1 MIAKRVTA
9 MKQLGL
15 GLNLSTKRTRKRE
28 FLEEMERVVPWGV
41 LVQIV
46 EPHYPRAKTGR
57 PPFGIE
63 TMLRIHYL
71 QQWFGLSDPAMEEA
85 LHDVPLYREF
95 AKLEGVTARL
105 PDETTILRFRHL
117 LERHELA
124 VDMLR
129 VVNDIL
135 QAKGLMMRTGTAVDA
150 TLIAAPSSTKNADG
164 ARDPEMKQTRKGNNW
179 YFGMKAHIGV
189 DAQSGLVHTVAGTAA
204 NVNDLTMAGA
214 LLHGDEEAAF
224 GDAGYQ
230 GVHKRAEAAG
240 PIWHVAMRPG
250 KRRKLN
256 LFIEPDFVAE
266 RVEKMKASIRA
277 KVEHPFRVIKR
288 QFGFTKVRYRGLAKN
303 TAQIV
308 TLFALSNLWMMRRQ
322 LMAMAEVRPQRA

>member
-1 MIAKRVTA
+1 

-15 GLNLSTKRTRKRE
+15 GLNLSTKKTRKRE
-28 FLEEMERVVPWGV
+28 FLEEMERVVPWAA

-46 EPHYPRAKTGR
+46 EPYCPRAKTGR
-57 PPFGIE
+57 PPFAVE

-71 QQWFGLSDPAMEEA
+71 QLWFGLSDPAMEEA

-95 AKLEGVTARL
+95 ARLGEARSRL

-117 LERHELA
+117 LERHDLA
-124 VDMLR
+124 PDMLR
-129 VVNDIL
+129 LVNDLL
-135 QAKGLMMRTGTAVDA
+135 QAKGLMLRTGTAVDA
-150 TLIAAPSSTKNADG
+150 TLISAPSSTKNASG
-164 ARDPEMKQTRKGNNW
+164 ERDPEMKQTKKGNNW

-189 DAQSGLVHTVAGTAA
+189 DAASGLVHTVVGTPA
-204 NVNDLTMAGA
+204 NVNDLNVAGQ
-214 LLHGDEEAAF
+214 LLHGQEQVAF

-230 GVHKRAEAAG
+230 GVHKRPEAEG
-240 PIWHVAMRPG
+240 PTWHVAMRPG
-250 KRRKLN
+250 LRRKLN
-256 LFIEPDFVAE
+256 PFIQADFAAE

-277 KVEHPFRVIKR
+277 KVEHPFRVLKR

-308 TLFALSNLWMMRRQ
+308 TLFALSNLWMARRPLMRAQ
-322 LMAMAEVRPQRA
+322 G

>member
-1 MIAKRVTA
+1 

-15 GLNLSTKRTRKRE
+15 GLSLSTKKTRKRE
-28 FLEEMERVVPWGV
+28 FLEEMERVVPWAA

-46 EPHYPRAKTGR
+46 EPHCPRAKTGR
-57 PPFGIE
+57 PPIPVE

-95 AKLEGVTARL
+95 AKCDGAMARL

-117 LERHELA
+117 LERHNLA
-124 VDMLR
+124 PDMLR
-129 VVNDIL
+129 LVNDIL
-135 QAKGLMMRTGTAVDA
+135 QAKGLMLRTGTAVDA
-150 TLIAAPSSTKNADG
+150 TLISAPSSTKNASG
-164 ARDPEMKQTRKGNNW
+164 ERDPEMKQTKKGNNW

-189 DAQSGLVHTVAGTAA
+189 DAASGLVHTVVGTAA
-204 NVNDLTMAGA
+204 NVNDLNVAGQ
-214 LLHGDEEAAF
+214 LLHGEEHAAF

-230 GVHKRAEAAG
+230 GVHKRPEAAG
-240 PIWHVAMRPG
+240 PTWHVAMRPG
-250 KRRKLN
+250 LRRKLN
-256 LFIEPDFVAE
+256 PFIEPEFIAE

-277 KVEHPFRVIKR
+277 KVEHPFRVLKR

-303 TAQIV
+303 TAQLV
-308 TLFALSNLWMMRRQ
+308 TLFALSNLWMARRQ
-322 LMAMAEVRPQRA
+322 LLETQG